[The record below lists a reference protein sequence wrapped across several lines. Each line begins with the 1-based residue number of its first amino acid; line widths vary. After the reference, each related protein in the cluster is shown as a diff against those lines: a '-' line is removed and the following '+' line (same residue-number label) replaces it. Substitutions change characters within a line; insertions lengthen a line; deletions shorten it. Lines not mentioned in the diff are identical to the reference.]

1 VQQPRLAGYSIAAL
15 IHLVALLGILSI
27 SFSAVFVRLAAV
39 SPVTATFFRAAYALP
54 LLVVL
59 WTVQRRRDRRTR
71 RERWLAFA
79 SGLVLAV
86 DLDLWH
92 ESIVLI
98 GAGLSTVIANTQVIF
113 VAAAARVLYRERLSP
128 LRWVL
133 ILVVLGGVAL
143 TSGLGRADAYGARP
157 ATGVVLGVLAGL
169 SYSTFLLIFREA
181 NKTESR
187 LGPLLDSTIGTAI
200 GALASTVI
208 DPHFTLLPPASA
220 QLWLVLLAIGSQVIG
235 WLLIGAA
242 LPKLPAVE
250 TSVLLVGQP
259 VVTVIWGVLIFG
271 EHLSRLQWTGAA
283 VVVAGVAALST
294 TGGTDRLASHREHGE
309 EHAEERG
316 REFPRV
322 LSGSPSDR

>member
-1 VQQPRLAGYSIAAL
+1 L

-54 LLVVL
+54 LLFVFWV
-59 WTVQRRRDRRTR
+59 VQRSNDRRTR
-71 RERWLAFA
+71 RQRWLALV

-92 ESIVLI
+92 ESIILV

-113 VAAAARVLYRERLSP
+113 VAAAARVLYRERLSAM
-128 LRWVL
+128 RWAL
-133 ILVVLGGVAL
+133 IRVVLAGVAL

-157 ATGVVLGVLAGL
+157 VAGVVLGVLAGM
-169 SYSTFLLIFREA
+169 SYATFLLIFREA
-181 NKTESR
+181 NQTSSR
-187 LGPLLDSTIGTAI
+187 LGPLLDSTLGTAV
-200 GALASTVI
+200 GALASTIV
-208 DPHFTLLPPASA
+208 DPQFTLLPPASA

-250 TSVLLVGQP
+250 TSILLVGQP
-259 VVTVIWGVLIFG
+259 VITVLWGVLIFG
-271 EHLSRLQWTGAA
+271 ERLSRLQWIGAGI
-283 VVVAGVAALST
+283 VLAGVAALSIA
-294 TGGTDRLASHREHGE
+294 RQAP
-309 EHAEERG
+309 AEA
-316 REFPRV
+316 
-322 LSGSPSDR
+322 